1 VALVSPQPR
10 SAVVERAKLSTE
22 QRLRAAENAL
32 EPASAKEIAV
42 LLKPLF
48 ELHRREL
55 SELAAGI
62 YIDTLRQ
69 PATVIAAAVRQHI
82 ETSKWFPMPSELLDL
97 CKQLRW
103 PLEAELENAQT
114 EIQWTKDPA
123 FGRTKAQLMAEC
135 RMMYGQYASALDTE
149 WMLWHL
155 GTAPPVPPPPE
166 RLSGE
171 ARAAIEMQVSAELEA
186 ERQAVRDAI
195 EEAKRINERE
205 GLPQMPLDQWSRKR
219 RGIEAAAAI
228 VNRWRAQAQ

>member
-1 VALVSPQPR
+1 VALVPQSSR
-10 SAVVERAKLSTE
+10 NALVERAKLSIE

-42 LLKPLF
+42 LLKPLC

-55 SELAAGI
+55 SELVAGI

-82 ETSKWFPMPSELLDL
+82 ETSKWFPQPSELLDL
-97 CKQLRW
+97 CKELRW
-103 PLEAELENAQT
+103 PLERELENARA
-114 EIQWTKDPA
+114 ELEWTKDPA

-135 RMMYGQYASALDTE
+135 RVMYGQYASALDTE

-166 RLSGE
+166 RLSDE
-171 ARAAIEMQVSAELEA
+171 AKAAIEMETRAKREA
-186 ERQAVRDAI
+186 EQQRVAAAL

-205 GLPQMPLDQWSRKR
+205 GLPQMPFDQWSGNR
-219 RGIEAAAAI
+219 RGIEAVDAI
-228 VNRWRAQAQ
+228 MNRWRT